1 MESEKSKSLVQVL
14 REFQPE
20 VTLGPKEPSNE
31 ADLKALR
38 RSLERISKSNA
49 MHFKLAIAGS
59 LAAFVVEC
67 ALVFLWINNPIV
79 IGSTLTVVSGV
90 FALLVK
96 QLSQRWKEKVAS
108 DLLLVLAANLRPQDL
123 KGITALL
130 LRYYFKK

>member
-20 VTLGPKEPSNE
+20 VTFGPKEPSNE

-49 MHFKLAIAGS
+49 RYFKLAVA
-59 LAAFVVEC
+59 LAVAAFVVEC
-67 ALVFLWINNPIV
+67 ALVFLWINNPIL
-79 IGSTLTVVSGV
+79 IGSVLAGVSGG

-96 QLSQRWKEKVAS
+96 QISQRWKEKIAS